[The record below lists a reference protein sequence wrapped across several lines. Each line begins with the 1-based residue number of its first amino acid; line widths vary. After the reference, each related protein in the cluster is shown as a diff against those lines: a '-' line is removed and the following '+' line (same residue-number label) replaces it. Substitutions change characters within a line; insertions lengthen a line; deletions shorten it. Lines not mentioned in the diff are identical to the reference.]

1 MALKTNYKDAA
12 WSGDRLYKI
21 TDAGSGKSTIED
33 VTSYTVFG
41 DSFGARDIN
50 ATNTAINSLLGE
62 PVYVTFLESAWTG
75 TEPPYTQTV
84 SVDGVTTEDNPM
96 LVSALKD
103 NATVEEHR
111 AYNKAFGIIAAGIG
125 ITADGSVT
133 YKVYKKPATD
143 VMVGLRGV

>member
-1 MALKTNYKDAA
+1 MGGNKDGEIMKETTNYGFKKPEKNE
-12 WSGDRLYKI
+12 Y
-21 TDAGSGKSTIED
+21 
-33 VTSYTVFG
+33 
-41 DSFGARDIN
+41 IN
-50 ATNTAINSLLGE
+50 INVLNENMDKVDLELDNLKKANTAAINRQDHIMLIT
-62 PVYVTFLESAWTG
+62 YAESAWTG

-84 SVDGVTTEDNPM
+84 AVDGVTAEDNPM

-125 ITADGSVT
+125 ITNDGSVT

>member
-1 MALKTNYKDAA
+1 MLKTDYKDAMYEGA
-12 WSGDRLYKI
+12 RKYKI
-21 TDAGSGKSTIED
+21 TANADGTSGIADET
-33 VTSYTVFG
+33 TYTQEG
-41 DSFGARDIN
+41 DPFGARDIN

-84 SVDGVTTEDNPM
+84 AVDGVTAEDNPM

-103 NATVEEHR
+103 NATVEEHK

-125 ITADGSVT
+125 ITNDGSVT